1 MVYGIGMALLMQSII
16 AAGARRQLAFTSPLS
31 TLRSHSSCMTTRNA
45 RSGVRRASSN
55 FKSSASSP
63 LKAVAA
69 SAVEELAVPEVAEKS
84 KAVEKAIKRQK
95 KSKAVK
101 KPLFNT
107 FHYDD
112 RKHPDL
118 ILPPVSDKDKG
129 KICLVL
135 DLDHT
140 LVHSDMPNGS
150 DEADNILRV
159 ETKEVG

>member
-1 MVYGIGMALLMQSII
+1 MVYEIVLLMLSII

-45 RSGVRRASSN
+45 RSGARWASSN

-84 KAVEKAIKRQK
+84 KAVEK
-95 KSKAVK
+95 
-101 KPLFNT
+101 PLFNT

-112 RKHPDL
+112 RQHPKL

-140 LVHSDMPNGS
+140 LVHSHELEEPD
-150 DEADNILRV
+150 ADIILPV
-159 ETKEVG
+159 ETQVS

>member
-1 MVYGIGMALLMQSII
+1 MVYEIVLLMLSII

-31 TLRSHSSCMTTRNA
+31 TRSIVRSHSSCMRTRNA
-45 RSGVRRASSN
+45 RSGARWASSN

-69 SAVEELAVPEVAEKS
+69 TAEGEVTVPEVAAKS
-84 KAVEKAIKRQK
+84 NAVEKP
-95 KSKAVK
+95 S
-101 KPLFNT
+101 FNT

-112 RKHPDL
+112 REHPEL

-140 LVHSDMPNGS
+140 FGS
-150 DEADNILRV
+150 L
-159 ETKEVG
+159 T